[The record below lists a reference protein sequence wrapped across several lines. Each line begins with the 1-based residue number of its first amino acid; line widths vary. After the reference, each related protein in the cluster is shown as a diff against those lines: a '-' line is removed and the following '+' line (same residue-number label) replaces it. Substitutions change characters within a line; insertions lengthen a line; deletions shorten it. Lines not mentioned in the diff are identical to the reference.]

1 MEVPGFDLAD
11 PEHPEET
18 TVKLWV
24 GFLHEELQKD
34 VTPGNPEEPGALDF
48 GEELGTRVQ
57 PSAAS
62 LVEIA
67 DEHFKFVTAQSGAP
81 EAPKKPTAKKK
92 GKGAMETRVS
102 SLEETLKS
110 IQETLQDLPMRMQ
123 DEREAPKAVGGA
135 KTKSGSRPA
144 ASSSV
149 QVQGLDP
156 AVVAAAR
163 GSGLSEAHLTRLGQ
177 MFARPERMAEPA
189 LRKKRVQ
196 LSSHLK
202 QELLLCVA
210 LLALSVI
217 DMRLK
222 PSKYIVASDAS
233 SKAEAAVRAE
243 VGEQRMRE
251 LQRHGLQK
259 GLWSRLLSPAKA
271 FQKERGMLEEDEELP
286 DCSYEMHPLWEKIS
300 TSLQF
305 ERFGPITRVK
315 GRRHINI
322 GEVSAA
328 LSAEKLQGLSE
339 PNSFY
344 VHLQDSQVSLACLVK
359 GRSASPGLNRL
370 LRRSIPY
377 HISSNNRAHYGF
389 LRSKF
394 NPADDPT
401 RDVEVRRPLSLIPCW
416 WEDVNRGDFE
426 EFDSFLR
433 AGLVHPM
440 QIAELPDPREQSPD
454 ACIDWRTSSQIKK
467 ERGAQMKKTKKR
479 DQEGDLKLSPAEA
492 EDVETANR
500 GGLAPYA
507 VR

>member
-1 MEVPGFDLAD
+1 MVPALSTMAMGDTNAVAFGQTAHLSLILRTKTFQLCDFVGLRLRPSRQALRAGLMID
-11 PEHPEET
+11 DFVVFEEI
-18 TVKLWV
+18 
-24 GFLHEELQKD
+24 EKD
-34 VTPGNPEEPGALDF
+34 VFEEIKQRGGRTPGGERVEKVREAYEAAGLTRHPSKAVEQETEGEFWGMALD
-48 GEELGTRVQ
+48 GRGGIVRPNPKRVI
-57 PSAAS
+57 PLASVILRVVKAGRASVGLLEVLSGS
-62 LVEIA
+62 LVSV
-67 DEHFKFVTAQSGAP
+67 FQVRRRL
-81 EAPKKPTAKKK
+81 
-92 GKGAMETRVS
+92 MS
-102 SLEETLKS
+102 SL
-110 IQETLQDLPMRMQ
+110 QEIYAAQRNR
-123 DEREAPKAVGGA
+123 ERTDV
-135 KTKSGSRPA
+135 
-144 ASSSV
+144 
-149 QVQGLDP
+149 
-156 AVVAAAR
+156 
-163 GSGLSEAHLTRLGQ
+163 
-177 MFARPERMAEPA
+177 
-189 LRKKRVQ
+189 VQ